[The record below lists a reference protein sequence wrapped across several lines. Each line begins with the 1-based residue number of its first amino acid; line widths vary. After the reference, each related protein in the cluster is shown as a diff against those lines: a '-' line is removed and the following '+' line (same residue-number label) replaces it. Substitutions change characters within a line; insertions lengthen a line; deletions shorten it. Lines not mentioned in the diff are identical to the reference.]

1 MLILCQVQ
9 VDDDYFAFK
18 LIEIE
23 EASSTNKPHCADVP
37 LTGENALQRY
47 DHTGLRRIRESAL
60 ADRCGGIHQ
69 LTFLR
74 MGNLMFDHWGSFTHL
89 VSELS
94 HDDEDL

>member
-1 MLILCQVQ
+1 LAVG
-9 VDDDYFAFK
+9 
-18 LIEIE
+18 
-23 EASSTNKPHCADVP
+23 NKTHYAGVP

-60 ADRCGGIHQ
+60 ADRCGGIRQ

-94 HDDEDL
+94 HDDAG